1 MMPGRISQRVVLDR
15 LGWVDQMVKNIQ
27 SLPLENREVFFDD
40 PRNLWAAE
48 SCLRRALEALLDLG
62 RHILARGFGIG
73 VSEYKEIASELARQA
88 VLSPQMV
95 NMLSILAGYRNC
107 MVHFYHEITPDEI
120 YDICATQL
128 GDVELIAD
136 SFRDWI
142 QQHQDILDRTL

>member
-1 MMPGRISQRVVLDR
+1 VLDR